1 MDRAEHSERIDADL
15 ATDEFARADKYERQY
30 PDNPDLAEQTRA
42 FARMWQQTAAMWR
55 AWMQECP

>member
-1 MDRAEHSERIDADL
+1 MSAPMLRAPSPLQDRAEHSERIDADL

-42 FARMWQQTAAMWR
+42 FARL
-55 AWMQECP
+55 